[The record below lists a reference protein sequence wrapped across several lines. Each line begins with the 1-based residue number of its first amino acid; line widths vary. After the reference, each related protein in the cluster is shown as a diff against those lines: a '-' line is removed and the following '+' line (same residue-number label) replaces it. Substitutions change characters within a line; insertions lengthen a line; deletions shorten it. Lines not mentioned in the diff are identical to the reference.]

1 MQFSQTRINAVF
13 FAFYIEPKERKGPAK
28 TIHSY
33 NNRESRASIQRAP
46 LSFRPSPEH
55 RSNNTGRKGDFNL
68 SSTHQSLDCRLIVRR
83 PWVNL
88 PAVVDTLSLTART
101 IRFMANQRIQRWI
114 HHHHRLVQSL
124 DKNPT
129 LSRKSPTRPLPRT
142 SHTMGIPPLTT
153 TKILRPFRVTR
164 NSLTGA
170 STTLR

>member
-1 MQFSQTRINAVF
+1 MQCFLPS
-13 FAFYIEPKERKGPAK
+13 IEPKERKGPTKIIHTTIAK
-28 TIHSY
+28 
-33 NNRESRASIQRAP
+33 ASIQRAP
-46 LSFRPSPEH
+46 AQSKSQQH
-55 RSNNTGRKGDFNL
+55 GKKGPFQ
-68 SSTHQSLDCRLIVRR
+68 SIQQSHQSLDCRLIIRR

-88 PAVVDTLSLTART
+88 PAVVDTLSLTARM

-124 DKNPT
+124 DENPT

-142 SHTMGIPPLTT
+142 LHMMGIPPLTT